1 MIIKN
6 NFDIIKTLIFEMIK
20 IQINLLIFIYF
31 IPSML
36 DGIIL
41 MLFKIYITQNLI
53 ASQFIAINILSLAYE
68 IPEIISEIILLDTKF
83 KIKGKQKEKIKNQKL
98 STLILISF
106 VSSINQLQNFPIII
120 VKYLY
125 YNFNYLQ

>member
-41 MLFKIYITQNLI
+41 TLFKIYITQNLI

-106 VSSINQLQNFPIII
+106 VSSINQLQNFPIMI

-125 YNFNYLQ
+125 YNFNY

>member
-41 MLFKIYITQNLI
+41 TLFKIYITQNLI

-98 STLILISF
+98 STLIFISF

>member
-41 MLFKIYITQNLI
+41 TLFKIYITQNLI

-98 STLILISF
+98 SILILISF
-106 VSSINQLQNFPIII
+106 VSSINQLQNFPIMI

-125 YNFNYLQ
+125 YNFNY

>member
-106 VSSINQLQNFPIII
+106 VSSINQLQNFPIMI

-125 YNFNYLQ
+125 YNFNY

>member
-1 MIIKN
+1 MTIKN

-41 MLFKIYITQNLI
+41 ILFKIYITQNLI

>member
-1 MIIKN
+1 MTIKN